1 MTDKAAL
8 AVIDMQK
15 DYMRPRDYPHTL
27 IDRINEKFHS
37 SIPNGPDDCFL

>member
-27 IDRINEKFHS
+27 IDRINEKISQQH
-37 SIPNGPDDCFL
+37 PKRTG